1 MCCRICF
8 VCWNN
13 HRHTESC
20 KGGRERSSAPIIP
33 FPSGSTLGDY
43 NSARS
48 GTDMGS
54 RACACGSVHNC
65 GFLWCPQAP
74 RPAPH
79 NPDRD
84 LIHQHRVPLPS
95 SASPHRWQIL
105 ISGHLHGLQSL
116 ACFPYS
122 FAFSRMYFKW
132 NEAASDLLKC
142 GFVLFFKLSKMS
154 RDPTSCYVYRQ
165 SVFFTP
171 EQWRLVWMS
180 HGLFNHSRIW
190 RHFGCFHILG
200 ITNEDAV
207 DIHAQMCGHSSH
219 FSGMNAQDRALWVY
233 SKYVFTK
240 YSFFLKKLPNSFPAW
255 LYHCTFP
262 PVRYGGLVSPHS
274 HEPSV
279 LMPVLLF

>member
-1 MCCRICF
+1 MA
-8 VCWNN
+8 
-13 HRHTESC
+13 
-20 KGGRERSSAPIIP
+20 ERGLVHPSSHFPVAPPYVI
-33 FPSGSTLGDY
+33 T
-43 NSARS
+43 
-48 GTDMGS
+48 T
-54 RACACGSVHNC
+54 
-65 GFLWCPQAP
+65 
-74 RPAPH
+74 
-79 NPDRD
+79 
-84 LIHQHRVPLPS
+84 QHRQGLTWVHARVRVVLCTTVDSRDAPKHLALLPTIQTEIWSINTEVPLPS

-116 ACFPYS
+116 ACFLYS

-142 GFVLFFKLSKMS
+142 GLVLFFKLSKMP
-154 RDPTSCYVYRQ
+154 RDPTSCCVYRQ
-165 SVFFTP
+165 PVFFTP

-219 FSGMNAQDRALWVY
+219 FSGMNAQDWALWVY

-240 YSFFLKKLPNSFPAW
+240 YSFFFLKKLPNSFPAW
-255 LYHCTFP
+255 LYHCNFP
-262 PVRYGGLVSPHS
+262 PVRYRGLASPHS
-274 HEPSV
+274 PEPSV